1 MNRKRPQDA
10 EWSTYAKE
18 LGFNIAHKRIELGLS
33 QEQVAYAAD
42 LSRYTYQKLE
52 NGVGSKPTG
61 DSSNPPSNPSLRN
74 VMAVAQVLGVAIEEI
89 LPEWL
94 PDLSAR

>member
-1 MNRKRPQDA
+1 MSRKRPQDA
-10 EWSTYAKE
+10 EWLEYMRIV
-18 LGFNIAHKRIELGLS
+18 GRNIEAARKKNHMS

-52 NGVGSKPTG
+52 SGIGSKPTG
-61 DSSNPPSNPSLRN
+61 SKGMPPSNPSLRN
-74 VMAVAQVLGVAIEEI
+74 IMAVAQVLGVTLSDL
-89 LPEWL
+89 LPDDP